1 MLNRGRL
8 FSRDKVTAASEPSTT
23 QTRPSPSAKDK
34 IFRAVRTSFRL
45 MDKLESR
52 VNSLEAA
59 VQQRDARIA
68 QLEAAIGKLRTSS
81 SGAGGAA
88 GEWQIPFMTGNEV
101 RKAFIDFF
109 VEKHDHVFWPSSP
122 VVPHDDPT
130 LLFTNA
136 GMNQFKPVFTGQVD
150 PSSKMA
156 KLKRAVNSQKC
167 IRAGGKHNDLEDVG
181 KDVYHHTCFEM
192 LGNWSFGDFFK
203 REAINMSWQLLTEVY
218 GLDPDRLYASYF
230 GGDPETGLE
239 PDEEARLI
247 WEEIIPASRV
257 IPFDKHDNFWE
268 MGDTGPCGPCSE
280 IHYDRIGGRDASA
293 LVNADLPDVIEIWNN
308 VFMQYYRE
316 TDGSLTPLPNKHVD
330 TGMGFE
336 RIASIVQSKDS
347 NYDTD
352 IFMPIFEAIYALPE
366 RPGRADA
373 VPFYAGKI
381 GDEDVG
387 CVDMAYRVVADHIR
401 TLCFA
406 IADGAQPSNEG
417 RGYVLRRVL
426 RRGVRFGSQTLN
438 RELGFFSK
446 LVPTIVDMMKHQFPE
461 LEDKQAFIIEVI
473 KDEEESFNR
482 TLDKGAEKLQKT
494 AEKIK
499 AGGGSVFPGE
509 TSFMLYD
516 SMGFPYDLTELMVE
530 ELGLTMDKEGFDACM
545 AAAKAKSKAGGK
557 TKVKAIVLEAEQ
569 TAALNRDGVLPTDD
583 AAKYVWDANPAAVV
597 KAIYVHPDGEVKG
610 SFQDSTEGAEGAV
623 GVVLDVSSFYAE
635 AGGQINDTG
644 AIRNAAT
651 GAAQSVEN
659 AQTFAGFILHIGPVE
674 GGVLKVGDAVES
686 CVDYERRHQIAPN
699 HTMTHVLN
707 YALRKALNPD
717 GGSKVT
723 VDQKGSQV
731 TEEKLRFDFTCAKP
745 LTPKQIT
752 EVESTVQE
760 QIKSSYTVHTQVCS
774 LEQARRISSL
784 RAVFGETYPDP
795 VRVVSVGQEI
805 DPMLADPENAAW
817 SPFSVEFCG
826 GTHLSNTAEAGAF
839 ALVEEAGIAKGIRR
853 VSGVTGAAATAAFA
867 AADAF
872 GERLEAAKGIEKVQ
886 LEALV
891 KLLTPELDK
900 LEISL
905 VSKTIFRDQI
915 KALVKEVLAF
925 KKAQLKA
932 RQATGAADATA
943 AAAKA
948 KEAGTSF
955 TIVRIDVGADN
966 KLGSK
971 MLDGMVKAH
980 PEGSFMIFSADE
992 DKKCVGCYAASSDAA
1007 VAAGVDARE
1016 WVTAALS
1023 AMGGKGGGKDPKQ
1036 ALGQAKKV
1044 LEGMEEKVAAAQEAA
1059 NAFIAGK

>member
-1 MLNRGRL
+1 
-8 FSRDKVTAASEPSTT
+8 
-23 QTRPSPSAKDK
+23 
-34 IFRAVRTSFRL
+34 

-52 VNSLEAA
+52 VASLEAA
-59 VQQRDARIA
+59 VQQRDTRIA
-68 QLEAAIGKLRTSS
+68 QLESAIGKLRTSS
-81 SGAGGAA
+81 GAAAGGK
-88 GEWQIPFMTGNEV
+88 EWEIPFMTGNEV
-101 RKAFIDFF
+101 RDAFINFF
-109 VEKHDHVFWPSSP
+109 VEKHEHTFWPSSP

-218 GLDPDRLYASYF
+218 KLDPDRLYASYF
-230 GGDPETGLE
+230 GGDPETGLP
-239 PDEEARLI
+239 PDDEAREI
-247 WEEIIPASRV
+247 WEKILPASRV
-257 IPFDKHDNFWE
+257 LPFDKHDNFWE

-316 TDGSLTPLPNKHVD
+316 TDGSLTPLPAKHVD

-336 RIASIVQSKDS
+336 RITSIVQSKDS

-366 RPGRADA
+366 RPGRAEK

-381 GDEDVG
+381 EDEDPD
-387 CVDMAYRVVADHIR
+387 CIDMAYRVVADHIR

-446 LVPTIVDMMKHQFPE
+446 LVPTVVEMMKHIFPE
-461 LEDKQAFIIEVI
+461 LEAKQQFITEVI
-473 KDEEESFNR
+473 KDEEESFGR
-482 TLDKGAEKLQKT
+482 TLDKGAIHLKK
-494 AEKIK
+494 AADKVK
-499 AGGGSVFPGE
+499 AAGGTKFPGE
-509 TSFMLYD
+509 ASFLLYD

-530 ELGLTMDKEGFDACM
+530 ELGLEMDKAGFDECM
-545 AAAKAKSKAGGK
+545 AKQKAASKLGGKSKAR
-557 TKVKAIVLEAEQ
+557 ALVLEAEQ
-569 TAALNRDGVLPTDD
+569 TAHLNKEGVAPTNDE
-583 AAKYVWDANPAAVV
+583 AKYTWDANPKAVV
-597 KAIYVHPDGEVKG
+597 KAIFVHPEGEVKG
-610 SFQDSTEGAEGAV
+610 SFQTSTEGATGAV
-623 GVVLDVSSFYAE
+623 GIVLDASSYYAE
-635 AGGQINDTG
+635 AGGQVYDTG
-644 AIRNAAT
+644 SLKAESGAT
-651 GAAQSVEN
+651 QAVEN
-659 AQTFAGFILHIGPVE
+659 AQTFAGFLLHIGPVA
-674 GGVLKVGDAVES
+674 GGVISVGDSVDS
-686 CVDYERRHQIAPN
+686 CVDYARRRLIAPN
-699 HTMTHVLN
+699 HTMTHVVN
-707 YALRKALNPD
+707 YALRKVLNPD
-717 GGSKVT
+717 GGNKVV

-731 TEEKLRFDFTCAKP
+731 TDEKLRFDFTCAKP
-745 LTPKQIT
+745 LTPAQL
-752 EVESTVQE
+752 EQVEKTVQE
-760 QIKSSYTVHTQVCS
+760 QIASNYTVYTQTCS

-805 DPMLADPENAAW
+805 DPMLADPESADW

-826 GTHLSNTAEAGAF
+826 GTHLSSTSEATAF

-853 VSGVTGAAATAAFA
+853 VAGVTGAAATAAFA
-867 AADAF
+867 AADEF
-872 GERLEAAKGIEKVQ
+872 GKKLEATKAVDKSK
-886 LEALV
+886 LEAEV
-891 KLLTPELDK
+891 KLLTPALDK
-900 LEISL
+900 LEISI
-905 VSKTIFRDQI
+905 VAKNEFKTQI
-915 KALVKEVLAF
+915 KAMVKDVLAF

-932 RQATGAADATA
+932 RQDSGATDAAA

-948 KEAGTSF
+948 AETGEAF
-955 TIVRIDVGADN
+955 TIVRIDVGAND
-966 KLGSK
+966 KLGRK
-971 MLDGMVKAH
+971 MLDAMVKAY
-980 PEGSFMIFSADE
+980 PEGSFMILSADP
-992 DKKCVGCYAASSDAA
+992 DKKCVGCYAAASDAG
-1007 VAAGVDARE
+1007 VAKGVDARE

-1023 AMGGKGGGKDPKQ
+1023 AMGGKGGGKDAK
-1036 ALGQAKKV
+1036 AGMGQAKKV
-1044 LEGMEEKVAAAQEAA
+1044 LEGMEEKVVAALAA
-1059 NAFIAGK
+1059 SQAFIAGK